1 MEQVTYISDN
11 GLFIT
16 FGDMPPYLLESID
29 AMGVGSIEDE
39 GMTAGGGYAT
49 YLSDYSRRTVPMEVS
64 VWGGERNGWYD
75 LANLQTL
82 RQRMAAV
89 LDLRYQGTL
98 VYENDTGAYQ
108 LRGRFLEIPA
118 GSGLL
123 GSGERFSL
131 SFQSTESPKWRE
143 RDERVSQMGA
153 VRGGIS
159 FPLVI
164 DPKFSFGT
172 YTTEFTIINDT
183 YDALPVRVVVMGT
196 AESVTVANET
206 SGQFMKFNRP
216 ISDGQQLEID
226 TGRGTAVVRSAM
238 TGAFVENA
246 SHYLTLDSDYW
257 YLQRGRN
264 VIHLDGGGQTSRP
277 LGYLFWSKQ
286 FGGV

>member
-1 MEQVTYISDN
+1 MEKVTYISDN
-11 GLFIT
+11 GLFIS

-29 AMGVGSIEDE
+29 AMGAGSVEDE
-39 GMTAGGGYAT
+39 AMAAGGGYTT
-49 YLSDYSRRTVPMEVS
+49 YVSDYDRRTVPMEVA
-64 VWGGERNGWYD
+64 VWGGEKNGWYD
-75 LANLQTL
+75 LANLETL
-82 RQRMAAV
+82 RRKMAAV

-98 VYENDTGAYQ
+98 IYENNSGAYQ

-118 GSGLL
+118 GTDRL

-131 SFQSTESPKWRE
+131 SFQSTESSKWKERE
-143 RDERVSQMGA
+143 ERVSQMGA
-153 VRGGIS
+153 VKGGLT

-172 YTTEFTIINDT
+172 YTTEFSILNDT
-183 YDALPVRVVVMGT
+183 YDELPVRIVVMGT
-196 AESVTVANET
+196 AESVTVTNKT
-206 SGQFMKFNRP
+206 TGQFMKFNRA
-216 ISDGQQLEID
+216 ISEEQQLEID
-226 TGRGTAVVRSAM
+226 TEKGTAVVKSSL
-238 TGAFVENA
+238 TGGFIENA

-277 LGYLFWSKQ
+277 LGYLFWRRQ